1 MLYNCTIKKNYW
13 WLSKQANICTLEFI
27 VSSCIGDVINPE
39 AIVTA
44 ILSLQMPIHDLQA
57 YPCSL

>member
-1 MLYNCTIKKNYW
+1 MELQCYITAQLKKNYW

-27 VSSCIGDVINPE
+27 VSPCIGDVINPE

-44 ILSLQMPIHDLQA
+44 ILRLQMPT
-57 YPCSL
+57 P